1 MVSRLP
7 ILTVGF
13 LLICACHDHPGE
25 GVSDERPLSATSMQ
39 IRHHSALGCWHV
51 TARDY
56 EGYARIPSFLVF
68 DSQPRVGT
76 MGDTFAIVL
85 YDSTSRGPG
94 LGYARWVPITADSL
108 LLAWGDGLAGV
119 NVYLSGRDTLRG
131 TPTDWTDLGTGRPR
145 GELSLSRSDCSGRG
159 FTAGWWV
166 WLDSASGR

>member
-1 MVSRLP
+1 MVTRFA
-7 ILTVGF
+7 ILTGGL
-13 LLICACHDHPGE
+13 LLICACPGHHAD
-25 GVSDERPLSATSMQ
+25 GTTDEHPLSATSMQ
-39 IRHHSALGCWHV
+39 IRHHSAIGCWRV
-51 TARDY
+51 TASAY
-56 EGYARIPSFLVF
+56 EGYAHIPSFVAF

-108 LLAWGDGLAGV
+108 FLAWGDGLAGV
-119 NVYLSGRDTLRG
+119 DVYLSGRDTLRG

-145 GELSLSRSDCSGRG
+145 GELTLSRSDCSRRG
-159 FTAGWWV
+159 LTAGWWV